1 MNYKIFFIFTFYLIW
16 SCSPVTEVKN
26 IEKTTAQ
33 HKFKNSGFTLVYND
47 NLYNKKIVS
56 KKIDDSSLVI
66 FQKNLKKDTL
76 VKIIN
81 LLNEKSIIAKVGD
94 EANYPSFNNSVISKR
109 ISNEIELDIDE
120 PYIEILEIVQS
131 SSFIAKK
138 AKTFEE
144 EKKVADKAPIDSI
157 SINTIGENNSEPN
170 KLKKKNI
177 TKNFNYVI
185 IVADFY
191 YKKTAQTMIERIK
204 NETSINKG
212 KIKKLSKNL
221 YRVYLGPYSD
231 INSLQ
236 KSFNDIKVL
245 EFENIQIKKND

>member
-56 KKIDDSSLVI
+56 KKIDDRSLVI

-120 PYIEILEIVQS
+120 PYIEILEIVQVPHLLP
-131 SSFIAKK
+131 KK
-138 AKTFEE
+138 
-144 EKKVADKAPIDSI
+144 
-157 SINTIGENNSEPN
+157 
-170 KLKKKNI
+170 L
-177 TKNFNYVI
+177 
-185 IVADFY
+185 
-191 YKKTAQTMIERIK
+191 
-204 NETSINKG
+204 
-212 KIKKLSKNL
+212 KLSKRRKKL
-221 YRVYLGPYSD
+221 LTKPQS
-231 INSLQ
+231 I
-236 KSFNDIKVL
+236 VL
-245 EFENIQIKKND
+245 ALIQ